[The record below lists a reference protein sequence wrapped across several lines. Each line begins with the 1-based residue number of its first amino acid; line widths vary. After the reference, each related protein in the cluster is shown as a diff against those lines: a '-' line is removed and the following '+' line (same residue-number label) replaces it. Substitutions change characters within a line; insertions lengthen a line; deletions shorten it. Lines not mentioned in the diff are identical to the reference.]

1 MFDRILNTMLI
12 GQNTLTRQIQA
23 FLSYA
28 LSSITLILSI
38 ELIPSVEDFSR
49 PFSNQK
55 QNIWG
60 NLQNQVK

>member
-1 MFDRILNTMLI
+1 MLI

-49 PFSNQK
+49 PFRNQK
-55 QNIWG
+55 QN
-60 NLQNQVK
+60 V